1 MRPEEAPAPVLEL
14 VDVARRID
22 GADIVH
28 DVTWSVHPGEH
39 WVVLGPNG
47 SGKTTIARI
56 ASLRLHPSRGAVRV
70 LGAELGRTDIRPLL
84 GRVGY
89 AAAAL
94 ADQLRPTISA
104 LDVVMTAKNGAL
116 ETWWHDYDE
125 ADRDRACASL
135 DAVDMVA
142 RAGHTFGTLSSGE
155 RQRVLIARALFTD
168 PALLLLD
175 EPTAGLD
182 LGGRE
187 ELLATLDRLA
197 SRPQAAPIVLITHHV
212 DEIPTTFTH
221 ALLIRD
227 GTIHRAGPLHD
238 VLTAEHLSETFS
250 LPLTLEQRGGRWT
263 ARADGD
269 RA

>member
-1 MRPEEAPAPVLEL
+1 MRPEFPAPVLEL
-14 VDVARRID
+14 LAVARRID

-28 DVTWSVHPGEH
+28 DVTWRVHPGEH

-47 SGKTTIARI
+47 SGKTTIARM
-56 ASLRLHPSRGAVRV
+56 ASLRLHPSRGVVRV

-84 GRVGY
+84 QRVGY

-125 ADRDRACASL
+125 TDRERARARL
-135 DAVDMVA
+135 DAVDMIA
-142 RAGHTFGTLSSGE
+142 LADHAFGTLSSGE

-168 PALLLLD
+168 PALLVLD

-197 SRPQAAPIVLITHHV
+197 SRPDAAPIVLITHHV

-221 ALLIRD
+221 GLLVRD
-227 GTIHRAGPLHD
+227 GTIHRAGPLGD
-238 VLTAEHLSETFS
+238 VLTAENLSSTFS
-250 LPLTLEQRGGRWT
+250 MPLALERRHGRWT
-263 ARADGD
+263 AWADGD
-269 RA
+269 GD